1 MSNSCQYDTSRK
13 VNRRKAKRPVPMA
26 PRAAP
31 KYHCPLAR
39 AAAQLA
45 RAAAQLARAAAHLAR
60 AAAHLARAAAPLA
73 RVHQHSTRG
82 GAACATLAAAG
93 TSQPVLHGEPIV
105 NCGRHAAGPAQS
117 VSVPA
122 QPESGGRGQWWRS
135 ASRWLCVPRVSEGV
149 SCEAAPGAA
158 APRDPSAATAIGRAL
173 ATVIGRASR
182 AAACSFSSRRLRP
195 THWPDPVHLQPCT
208 ASSTHR
214 PSVTAPSGAFYH

>member
-1 MSNSCQYDTSRK
+1 MVVCFVRLYPSL
-13 VNRRKAKRPVPMA
+13 A
-26 PRAAP
+26 PNALP
-31 KYHCPLAR
+31 SAR
-39 AAAQLA
+39 ACTRSFSRRRNIPSSEGPTWSELRVRRSGLSGLGVFPCHVAIWNDV
-45 RAAAQLARAAAHLAR
+45 AQLARAAAHLVR

-117 VSVPA
+117 VSLTCVPA
-122 QPESGGRGQWWRS
+122 QPDSGGRGQWWRS

-158 APRDPSAATAIGRAL
+158 APRDPSAATAIGPAL
-173 ATVIGRASR
+173 W
-182 AAACSFSSRRLRP
+182 RP
-195 THWPDPVHLQPCT
+195 
-208 ASSTHR
+208 
-214 PSVTAPSGAFYH
+214 